1 LPKRQ
6 IQCSSECSSLA
17 VQAGKLV
24 RKRHFP
30 MLRENNVRAGFF
42 EREQY
47 LSVLRHLPTSM
58 QPVVTFPFVTGWRIN
73 GESYRCSGGFESG

>member
-1 LPKRQ
+1 
-6 IQCSSECSSLA
+6 
-17 VQAGKLV
+17 
-24 RKRHFP
+24 